1 MDPPGSPATIQLAT
15 LSSSPASSTPFSQ
28 KDSFLDTFPGSKRSS
43 SSPSADKPV
52 VHKRRRFGWSE
63 AETILWATVP
73 LVLFAVALATLAGA
87 LFSTSSKWA
96 FLSVVEGNGTV
107 RLDYHILST
116 YSGQP
121 RYCSRPLTRDHA
133 DSCAVAAGSTKT
145 SCTPYE
151 MNNDFLPSL
160 TTISPHL
167 LGFSALQLPMYSRQT
182 PSIFLASFLF
192 LVASLLVYL
201 PLWTLAYFPHTRLV
215 PPVAVR
221 FMRYYAS
228 RLFALVGLLACLAF
242 LFTLTIGV
250 GYLLQLARYA
260 SDFAAAYRH
269 GALSRGLPHEY
280 VDPSWTAHLGGGFT
294 LVWVSTAFSGLL
306 VLAVQVSLHNGLD
319 ERVEWPNGVADV

>member
-15 LSSSPASSTPFSQ
+15 LSSTPASPTPFSQ

-43 SSPSADKPV
+43 SSPSADEPV

-63 AETILWATVP
+63 AETVLWATVP

-87 LFSTSSKWA
+87 LFSTGSKWA
-96 FLSVVEGNGTV
+96 FLSVVEGNGTG
-107 RLDYHILST
+107 RLDYHILN
-116 YSGQP
+116 
-121 RYCSRPLTRDHA
+121 
-133 DSCAVAAGSTKT
+133 SCAVAAGSTKT
-145 SCTPYE
+145 RCTPYE

-160 TTISPHL
+160 TTISPNL

-182 PSIFLASFLF
+182 PSIFLTSFLF

-201 PLWTLAYFPHTRLV
+201 PLWTLAYFPRTRLV

-306 VLAVQVSLHNGLD
+306 VLAVQISLHNGLD
-319 ERVEWPNGVADV
+319 ERVEWPHGVADV